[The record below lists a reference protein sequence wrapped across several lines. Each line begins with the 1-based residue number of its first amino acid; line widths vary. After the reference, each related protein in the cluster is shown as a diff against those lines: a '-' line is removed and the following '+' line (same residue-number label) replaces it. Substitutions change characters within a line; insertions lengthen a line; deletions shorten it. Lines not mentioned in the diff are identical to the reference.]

1 MSSSAIIFVFCRLA
15 NVMEF
20 ITGYFFMKCI
30 DCTMKRR
37 KGKLLFLPG
46 LLLYTIV
53 STLVVF
59 PKDMT
64 NISVALILFVLANF
78 MLYQGKWI
86 VKISM
91 IFIFL
96 PIAASVNLLHTDVGG
111 HIFMQFFTRR
121 ISWQMQFFQQQLL

>member
-78 MLYQGKWI
+78 MLYQVKWI

-91 IFIFL
+91 MWEDIFL
-96 PIAASVNLLHTDVGG
+96 CS
-111 HIFMQFFTRR
+111 FFTRR
-121 ISWQMQFFQQQLL
+121 ISWQMQFFQQLL

>member
-78 MLYQGKWI
+78 MLYRGKWI

-111 HIFMQFFTRR
+111 HIFMQF
-121 ISWQMQFFQQQLL
+121 

>member
-59 PKDMT
+59 PKRHDQYFCGSDF
-64 NISVALILFVLANF
+64 ICPGKFYALSGKMDCKNF
-78 MLYQGKWI
+78 HDLYF
-86 VKISM
+86 SAYCS
-91 IFIFL
+91 L
-96 PIAASVNLLHTDVGG
+96 C
-111 HIFMQFFTRR
+111 
-121 ISWQMQFFQQQLL
+121 

>member
-30 DCTMKRR
+30 DCTMKWKR
-37 KGKLLFLPG
+37 KLLFLSG

-64 NISVALILFVLANF
+64 NISCGSDFICPGKFYALSGKMDCKNF
-78 MLYQGKWI
+78 HDLYF
-86 VKISM
+86 SAYCS
-91 IFIFL
+91 L
-96 PIAASVNLLHTDVGG
+96 C
-111 HIFMQFFTRR
+111 
-121 ISWQMQFFQQQLL
+121 

>member
-37 KGKLLFLPG
+37 KGKAFIFYLAFCFTPSFLLF
-46 LLLYTIV
+46 
-53 STLVVF
+53 VVF

-78 MLYQGKWI
+78 MLYRENG
-86 VKISM
+86 
-91 IFIFL
+91 L
-96 PIAASVNLLHTDVGG
+96 
-111 HIFMQFFTRR
+111 
-121 ISWQMQFFQQQLL
+121 